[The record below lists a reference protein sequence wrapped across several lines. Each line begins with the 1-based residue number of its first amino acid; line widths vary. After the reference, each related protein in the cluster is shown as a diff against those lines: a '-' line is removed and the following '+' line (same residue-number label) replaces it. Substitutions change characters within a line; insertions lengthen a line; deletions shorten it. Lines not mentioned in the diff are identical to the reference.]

1 LDSKATDINKIQSIE
16 ERYLRTVEDCS
27 RLHHIRTEVIRKE
40 MKVQSV
46 QNKMDGQGKAGYTIL
61 IERYKAGC

>member
-1 LDSKATDINKIQSIE
+1 
-16 ERYLRTVEDCS
+16 
-27 RLHHIRTEVIRKE
+27 